1 MIMKKLFLLFIAM
14 LTLVTSQAQWVND
27 PINNTFLANTN
38 DDAGEIYLSTDPV
51 SGDTYI
57 QWMQF
62 ASNGWSPTIQRIAFD
77 GTPLW
82 GPNGIHIGGPQLSS
96 YSKGVAIAA
105 TTDGGVVSCFAT
117 TTDTRAVKINA
128 DGTFAWGEEGLQLF
142 GGQGSSRT
150 ELLAGQDGGVWALGS
165 DYDNTYLCYIE
176 ADGTLNPT
184 ITLSDD
190 GGRSISFSQM
200 LPNADNAVFVIYE
213 SNLWAYTYFYEK
225 ELWVV
230 SYTKAGS
237 QVTPPTRLMAPQT
250 MGSSYAHYVVA
261 DGQGGGYAYI
271 WHPGTGSFNT
281 YVFHFDINGLSTID
295 NINGVSVHS
304 DDLNN
309 FYLDAY
315 ATVDPITHDLV
326 IAYQQ
331 TDAAHQRENKIYA
344 NRITPSGE
352 RLWGEGKLVY
362 DNNLA
367 PIGRMAIDAFEDGS
381 GFSVIFVKGIA
392 TNNVTSTLEAIG
404 LDSKGDQIWE
414 TQMSSSLINR
424 TAADNSSG
432 FHGGQNIMAWINAAE
447 DVGGLYAQNI
457 QPDGSMGIVIPP
469 QPPTGCLGPENF
481 RGEYIY
487 EDETMTFGALLSWD
501 LPEEPVEVYR
511 LTRKSK
517 STGEEAVIEFTTERP
532 YYFDLSG
539 IGRFRYQLQA
549 LYANLDCGFSQP
561 ATTPDGAD
569 FVTVEVTSV
578 PEDNEEA
585 IVTVLNVY
593 TLSGQRVQTN
603 GLESLS
609 KGVYLLEGITSDGK
623 RIHRK
628 IAITE

>member
-1 MIMKKLFLLFIAM
+1 M

-38 DDAGEIYLSTDPV
+38 DDASEIYLSTDPV

-82 GPNGIHIGGPQLSS
+82 GPNGIHIGGPQLST
-96 YSKGVAIAA
+96 YSKGVAMAA

-142 GGQGSSRT
+142 GGQGFSRT

-250 MGSSYAHYVVA
+250 MGGSYAHYVVA

-331 TDAAHQRENKIYA
+331 TDAAYQRENKIYA

-457 QPDGSMGIVIPP
+457 QPDGSMGIVTPP
-469 QPPTGCLGPENF
+469 QPPTGCPGPTNF
-481 RGEYIY
+481 RGEYVY
-487 EDETMTFGALLSWD
+487 DMEAMEFGVQLAWD
-501 LPEEPVEVYR
+501 QPEKPVEVYR

-517 STGEEAVIEFTTERP
+517 TTGEETVIEFNTQQPT
-532 YYFDLSG
+532 YYDPSG
-539 IGRFRYQLQA
+539 VGRYRYQLQA
-549 LYANLDCGFSQP
+549 LYAELDCGFSEP
-561 ATTPDGAD
+561 ATTADGAD
-569 FVTVEVTSV
+569 FITIEVTSV
-578 PEDNEEA
+578 PENAEEA

-593 TLSGQRVQTN
+593 TLSGQRVQN
-603 GLESLS
+603 KNLETLS
-609 KGVYLLEGITSDGK
+609 KGVYLLEGLTADGK

-628 IAITE
+628 IAITK

>member
-1 MIMKKLFLLFIAM
+1 MKKFLLLLVGFFAFV
-14 LTLVTSQAQWVND
+14 TLQAQWVND
-27 PINNTFLANTN
+27 PVNNTFIANTSA
-38 DDAGEIYLSTDPV
+38 DGGEIYLSTDPN
-51 SGDTYI
+51 SGDTYV
-57 QWMQF
+57 QWTQF
-62 ASNGWSPTIQRIAFD
+62 FSNGWSPTLQRISQD
-77 GTPLW
+77 GTPQW
-82 GPNGIHIGGPQLSS
+82 DADGIHIGGPQFSS
-96 YSKGVAIAA
+96 YSEGIAMTA
-105 TTDGGVVSCFAT
+105 TSDGGVVSCFAT
-117 TTDTRAVKINA
+117 ETDTRAVKINA

-142 GGQGSSRT
+142 GGQGFSRT

-213 SNLWAYTYFYEK
+213 SNQWAYTYYYEK

-250 MGSSYAHYVVA
+250 MGGSYAHYVVA

-331 TDAAHQRENKIYA
+331 TDAAYQRENKIYA

-457 QPDGSMGIVIPP
+457 QPDGSMGIVTPP
-469 QPPTGCLGPENF
+469 QPPTGCPGPTNF
-481 RGEYIY
+481 RGEYVY
-487 EDETMTFGALLSWD
+487 DMEAMEFGVQLAWD
-501 LPEEPVEVYR
+501 QPENPVEVYR

-517 STGEEAVIEFTTERP
+517 TTGEETVIEFNTQQPT
-532 YYFDLSG
+532 YYDPSG
-539 IGRFRYQLQA
+539 VGRYRYQLQA
-549 LYANLDCGFSQP
+549 LYAELDCGFSEP
-561 ATTPDGAD
+561 ATTADGAD
-569 FVTVEVTSV
+569 FITIEVTSV
-578 PEDNEEA
+578 PENAEEA

-593 TLSGQRVQTN
+593 TLSGQRVQN
-603 GLESLS
+603 KNLETLS
-609 KGVYLLEGITSDGK
+609 KGVYLLEGLTADGK

-628 IAITE
+628 IAITK